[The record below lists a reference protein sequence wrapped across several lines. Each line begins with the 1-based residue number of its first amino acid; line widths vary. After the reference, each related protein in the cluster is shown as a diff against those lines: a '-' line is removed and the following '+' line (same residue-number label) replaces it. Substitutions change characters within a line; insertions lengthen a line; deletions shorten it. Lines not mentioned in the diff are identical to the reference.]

1 MANEYYFNSPIGL
14 LKMETENG
22 FIVSLRSVAS
32 MPRDFSQSSLD
43 DIALKAFSQLKEYFN
58 GQRKYFDLPIKA
70 EGSPF
75 CRKVWQ
81 QLRKIPYGSTA
92 SYSDIASLAGNP
104 KAARAV
110 GRACNKN
117 PVLILI
123 PCHRVVGKNG
133 NLTGFACGADK
144 KKLLLDIEI
153 KTRS

>member
-70 EGSPF
+70 GRLSFLP
-75 CRKVWQ
+75 KSVATVKKNY
-81 QLRKIPYGSTA
+81 LTA
-92 SYSDIASLAGNP
+92 V
-104 KAARAV
+104 RQV
-110 GRACNKN
+110 
-117 PVLILI
+117 ILI
-123 PCHRVVGKNG
+123 
-133 NLTGFACGADK
+133 
-144 KKLLLDIEI
+144 
-153 KTRS
+153 